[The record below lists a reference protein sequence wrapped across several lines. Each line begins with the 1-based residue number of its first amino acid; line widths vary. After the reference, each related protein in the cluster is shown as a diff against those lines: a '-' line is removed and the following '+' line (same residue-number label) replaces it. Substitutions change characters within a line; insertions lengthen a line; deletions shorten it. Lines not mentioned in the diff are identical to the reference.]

1 MASSTPQIQM
11 LHHADA
17 SQILPSISDSSVD
30 MILTDPPYN
39 TTSLQIDKAAF
50 RIEDYMDEF
59 KRVMKPNG
67 WLFCFGSI
75 EMGAILL
82 KYFKFKFQYLWLKNN
97 GPQVHPTAKIPI
109 HRHENLWVMFRD
121 DLEYVSNLYMDKTKL
136 RTRGDPYIKKSKRTP
151 TEFSTS
157 QGHENDTIT
166 INTGYREGT
175 TVLKFPNKPG
185 MPPAERTDHPT
196 QKPLDM
202 IKLLCKAYCPE
213 DGLVLDPFMGSG
225 TTPLAAKITG
235 RRYVGIEIDDVYYK
249 IAKDRVDN
257 YVEPPDNS
265 KLDFYS

>member
-39 TTSLQIDKAAF
+39 TTSLQIDKTAF
-50 RIEDYMDEF
+50 SIENYMDEF

-82 KYFKFKFQYLWLKNN
+82 KYFKFKFQYLWLKPN
-97 GPQVHPTAKIPI
+97 GTYVHAGAKIPI
-109 HRHENLWVMFRD
+109 HVHENLWVMFRD
-121 DLEYVSNLYMDKTKL
+121 DLEYVSNLYMDKLEL
-136 RTRGDPYIKKSKRTP
+136 RTAGAPYTCKTGNS
-151 TEFSTS
+151 TEFSIS
-157 QGHENDTIT
+157 QGHESGHIT
-166 INTGYREGT
+166 VNTGYREGT

-202 IKLLCKAYCPE
+202 IKMLCKAYCPE

-249 IAKDRVDN
+249 DAKDRVNN

>member
-1 MASSTPQIQM
+1 M

-39 TTSLQIDKAAF
+39 TTSLQIDKTAF

-59 KRVMKPNG
+59 KRIMKPNG
-67 WLFCFGSI
+67 WIFCFGSI

-82 KYFKFKFQYLWLKNN
+82 KYFKFKFQYIWLKSN
-97 GPQVHPTAKIPI
+97 GTYVHAGAKIPI

-121 DLEYVSNLYMDKTKL
+121 DLEYVSNLYMNKLEL
-136 RTRGDPYIKKSKRTP
+136 RTAGAPYIGKPGKSS
-151 TEFSTS
+151 EFTIS
-157 QGHENDTIT
+157 QGYQNKPNTV
-166 INTGYREGT
+166 NTGYREGT
-175 TVLKFPNKPG
+175 TILKFPNKPF

-202 IKLLCKAYCPE
+202 IKMLCKAYCPE